1 MSEAEYARIIARN
14 LRKIM
19 IERDK
24 TQADVARDLNI
35 SKATLS
41 SWMNGTR
48 VPRMEKI
55 DLLCKY
61 FGVSRSEIMEAQD
74 DANQYYTNART
85 ARLAQEMFD
94 DPDMRALYDMKR
106 NMDPQKFQAHIDM
119 MKRLYELERGTD
131 ETGC

>member
-1 MSEAEYARIIARN
+1 MSEAEYAKIIATN

-24 TQADVARDLNI
+24 TQADVARDLKI

-55 DLLCKY
+55 DMLCKY
-61 FGVSRSEIMEAQD
+61 FGVSRAEIMELQSEQ
-74 DANQYYTNART
+74 NQYYTDART
-85 ARLAQEMFD
+85 ARLAQEMFE
-94 DPDMRALYDMKR
+94 DPTMRVLYDMKR
-106 NMDPQKFQAHIDM
+106 NMDSQKFQAHFDM
-119 MKRLYELERGTD
+119 MKRLYDLEKGI
-131 ETGC
+131 